1 MPLISLSS
9 SITQIFSIKNFTF
22 SIFLSFLILNLG
34 TSAISNFTIKYFI
47 LKTVVSVLLIGSV
60 FLFLYHSKISPG
72 NFFRL
77 PNIKNILIVLTLIIV
92 YPAVTLLYSGN
103 PGYGGLKILNFFICS
118 VPIVLGAYFLIKIEW
133 DNRFFITAL
142 TVTSAIIIVS
152 LAAVL
157 IVKPFEPGI
166 VYEYEPGRWSYV
178 FIGRIISF
186 LTLFLFF
193 VLLKS
198 KGKVV
203 LLIALIVTAGTF
215 LLYLTGLRSAIIGFV
230 LAALVSIIYFGVTRR
245 ITNTHYAAILFIII
259 INALLIYSSDYLNL
273 TTKFKTPERF
283 EQLFSFNNIYYGS
296 DGALIARVQNYNL
309 AWEMFNSS
317 PLIGNGYG
325 SFNGYN
331 NIEWTASQ
339 KYPHNIILEILSEL
353 GIAGLLFFGYIF
365 FLIFRSIFTIHR
377 SSIIN
382 HTSSINNYT
391 SSIVNHPSSILT
403 LLLFS
408 FWLAMFS
415 KDLSSQSFLWMFI
428 VAIGTQEN
436 VKSES

>member
-22 SIFLSFLILNLG
+22 SIFLSLLILNLG

-47 LKTVVSVLLIGSV
+47 LKTVVSVLLIRSV

-72 NFFRL
+72 NFFQL
-77 PNIKNILIVLTLIIV
+77 PKIKNILIVLTLIIV
-92 YPAVTLLYSGN
+92 YPAVTLLYSSN
-103 PGYGGLKILNFFICS
+103 PAYGGLKILNFIICS
-118 VPIVLGAYFLIKIEW
+118 IPIVLATYVLLKIEW
-133 DNRFFITAL
+133 DNRLLLTAL
-142 TVTSAIIIVS
+142 MVTSAIIIVS

-178 FIGRIISF
+178 FVGRVISF
-186 LTLFLFF
+186 LTLILLL

-203 LLIALIVTAGTF
+203 LLIALLVTAGTF
-215 LLYLTGLRSAIIGFV
+215 LLYLTGLRSAIIGFA
-230 LAALVSIIYFGVTRR
+230 LATIISIIYSSVTKRL
-245 ITNTHYAAILFIII
+245 TNTHYAAILAIII
-259 INALLIYSSDYLNL
+259 INTLLIYSADSMSH
-273 TTKFKTPERF
+273 TKAFKIPERF
-283 EQLFSFNNIYYGS
+283 EKMLSFENKYYGG
-296 DGALIARVQNYNL
+296 DGAIVARVQNYKL
-309 AWEMFNSS
+309 AWEMFKSS
-317 PLIGNGYG
+317 PLIGYGYG

-331 NIEWTASQ
+331 NIEWTFMQ

-353 GIAGLLFFGYIF
+353 GIAGFLLFGYIF
-365 FLIFRSIFTIHR
+365 FLIIRSIFSPKQIRGRLIHHSTIQPFNQ
-377 SSIIN
+377 S
-382 HTSSINNYT
+382 
-391 SSIVNHPSSILT
+391 PFPILI

-415 KDLSSQSFLWMFI
+415 KDLSSQSFLWMFLA
-428 VAIGTQEN
+428 VMGAQEN
-436 VKSES
+436 VKNET